1 MHLLLQLLVLV
12 NDRVYLRRLSQN
24 VADDRNTQP
33 RKSLIPAAHF
43 VNHRDLRVV
52 GDEGL
57 GIGERERSFRGK
69 MEVQGGYR

>member
-1 MHLLLQLLVLV
+1 MLV
-12 NDRVYLRRLSQN
+12 NGRVYLRRLSHN
-24 VADDRNTQP
+24 VADDRKTQP

-57 GIGERERSFRGK
+57 GIGERERSFRGTG
-69 MEVQGGYR
+69 EVQGGTGGYRGGR